1 MKFNNIRISIFISEP
16 ILNFIND
23 LSIHYNEIQKHFL
36 NKLYLLILKYMKIY
50 FFSHEQLNLQINSIN
65 INLNYLYNNNLMCL
79 NFLKTNSFCL
89 GNIFLYHQLIYIAII
104 MKLKILIIILLL
116 ILLKYFLIKMISST
130 IF

>member
-23 LSIHYNEIQKHFL
+23 LSIHYNEIQKKFFKQTSSSYFKTYE
-36 NKLYLLILKYMKIY
+36 NIY
-50 FFSHEQLNLQINSIN
+50 FLYEQLNLQMNSTK

-89 GNIFLYHQLIYIAII
+89 GNIFLYHQLIYRTII
-104 MKLKILIIILLL
+104 MKLKILIII
-116 ILLKYFLIKMISST
+116 YF
-130 IF
+130 